1 MRKKYYLLIPCKGF
15 KSVAREL
22 TLAECGAI
30 VVATRRV
37 KLKGVENKLKE

>member
-1 MRKKYYLLIPCKGF
+1 
-15 KSVAREL
+15 VARWEL
-22 TLAECGAI
+22 TLAESGAI

>member
-1 MRKKYYLLIPCKGF
+1 
-15 KSVAREL
+15 VARWEL

-30 VVATRRV
+30 VVATKRM